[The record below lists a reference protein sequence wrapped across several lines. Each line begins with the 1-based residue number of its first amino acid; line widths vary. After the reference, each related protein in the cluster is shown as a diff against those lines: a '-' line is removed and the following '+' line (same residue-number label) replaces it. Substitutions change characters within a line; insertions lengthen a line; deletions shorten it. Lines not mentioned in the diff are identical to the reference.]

1 MKTFRFTK
9 VYEKVYFTT
18 VEAETLEQAEEL
30 ANDYDWTEDDEQYL
44 VRESYK
50 VVESSGDEW
59 DDDDALGEADEIIT
73 YNAYSHD

>member
-1 MKTFRFTK
+1 MKTFRFIK
-9 VYEKVYFTT
+9 SYEKVYFTT
-18 VEAETLEQAEEL
+18 VEAETLEQAKEL

-50 VVESSGDEW
+50 VVESSGDIW
-59 DDDDALGEADEIIT
+59 DDDDALNEADEIIT